1 MPVRSK
7 GLRSKTRHLLLKDP
21 RKRGVLPPNRVL
33 QQFEVGQTVAIK
45 LEPSQHGGMTHKRF
59 QGLTGTIQG
68 KQGIAFVVRVLHGN
82 KPKTLVVRAE
92 HLKVIAS
99 DATTLANQ

>member
-33 QQFEVGQTVAIK
+33 AQFEVGATVAIK

-59 QGLTGTIQG
+59 QGLTAVVRG
-68 KQGIAFVVRVLHGN
+68 KQGEAFVLDVMHGN
-82 KPKTLVVRAE
+82 MAKELVVRAE
-92 HLKVIAS
+92 HLIPIDSKKAK
-99 DATTLANQ
+99 

>member
-21 RKRGVLPPNRVL
+21 RKKGVLPPNRVL
-33 QQFEVGQTVAIK
+33 QQFAAGDRVAIK
-45 LEPSQHGGMTHKRF
+45 LEPSQHGGQTHKRF
-59 QGLTGTIQG
+59 QGLTGTVAG
-68 KQGIAFVVRVLHGN
+68 KQGDAFVIDVLHGN

-92 HLKVIAS
+92 HLQPV
-99 DATTLANQ
+99 Q

>member
-33 QQFEVGQTVAIK
+33 RQFEVGAHVAIK
-45 LEPSQHGGMTHKRF
+45 MEPSQHKGMTHKRF
-59 QGLTGTIQG
+59 QGLTGTVRS
-68 KQGIAFVVRVLHGN
+68 KQGEAFVIDVMHGN
-82 KPKTLVVRAE
+82 MAKTLVVRAE
-92 HLKVIAS
+92 HLKAI
-99 DATTLANQ
+99 Q

>member
-21 RKRGVLPPNRVL
+21 RKRGMLPPNRVL

-45 LEPSQHGGMTHKRF
+45 LEPSQHSGMTHKRF
-59 QGLTGTIQG
+59 QGLVGTVRG
-68 KQGIAFVVRVLHGN
+68 KQGVAFVLDVMHGDMA
-82 KPKTLVVRAE
+82 KTLVVRAE
-92 HLKVIAS
+92 HLIPIQS
-99 DATTLANQ
+99 N

>member
-21 RKRGVLPPNRVL
+21 RNRGVLPPNRVL
-33 QQFEVGQTVAIK
+33 AQFEVGARVAIK

-59 QGLTGTIQG
+59 QGLTGTVAG
-68 KQGIAFVVRVLHGN
+68 KQGKAFVIDVLHGN
-82 KPKTLVVRAE
+82 MPKTLVVRAE
-92 HLKVIAS
+92 HL
-99 DATTLANQ
+99 LALK

>member
-33 QQFEVGQTVAIK
+33 QQFDVGQTVAIK
-45 LEPSQHGGMTHKRF
+45 MEPSQHSGMTHKRF
-59 QGLTGTIQG
+59 QGLTGTVRG
-68 KQGIAFVVRVLHGN
+68 KQGDAFVVDVLHGN
-82 KPKTLVVRAE
+82 MPKVLVVRAE
-92 HLKVIAS
+92 HL
-99 DATTLANQ
+99 LALG

>member
-7 GLRSKTRHLLLKDP
+7 GLRSKTRHLLLKDS

-33 QQFEVGQTVAIK
+33 AQFEVGATVAIK
-45 LEPSQHGGMTHKRF
+45 MEPSQLKGMTHKRF
-59 QGLTGTIQG
+59 QGQTGTVAG
-68 KQGIAFVVRVLHGN
+68 KQGDAFVVEILHGN

-92 HLKVIAS
+92 HL
-99 DATTLANQ
+99 LAIKA

>member
-33 QQFEVGQTVAIK
+33 AEFPIGSRVAVK
-45 LEPSQHGGMTHKRF
+45 MEPSQHKGMVHKRF
-59 QGLTGTIQG
+59 QGLTGTVES
-68 KQGIAFVVRVLHGN
+68 KQGDAFVVAVMHGN
-82 KPKTLVVRAE
+82 KPKTLVLRAE
-92 HLKVIAS
+92 HL
-99 DATTLANQ
+99 LAIQ